1 MRKFLALGA
10 FLALAACMSP
20 QQQEAMWAAQMQ
32 RDGAECQQLG
42 FRPGSN
48 AFGDCILKLRE
59 IRAQQANTN
68 AIERS
73 RWDEWDR
80 MGPWGPY
87 PYRRY
92 PGWW

>member
-1 MRKFLALGA
+1 MRKFLAIGA
-10 FLALAACMSP
+10 FLMLAACMSP
-20 QQQEAMWAAQMQ
+20 QQQQAMREAQMQ

-42 FRPGSN
+42 FRPGTN

-59 IRAQQANTN
+59 IRAKESNTRAIQQSRMDSWN
-68 AIERS
+68 A
-73 RWDEWDR
+73 
-80 MGPWGPY
+80 PWGPY